1 MSIWPTGTNQYLLNQ
16 VALSNS
22 IRRIWVNNN
31 QWIRALVY
39 SILFQLGDQDAI
51 QARLEQNADDLA
63 ALFAQFYGQSVGGRI
78 RQNYLIYIRALTAL
92 IEAYRTNDASAIA
105 DQRQT
110 LYEVADQFAQILS
123 EINRYWDR
131 ATLQAVIYGL
141 VNFTETQILRIL
153 AGDYAQS
160 IQEYD
165 EFMDQAYHFS
175 DDLTFGILK
184 QFQV

>member
-31 QWIRALVY
+31 QWIRALIY

-51 QARLEQNADDLA
+51 EARLEQNAGDLA
-63 ALFAQFYGQSVGGRI
+63 ALFAQFYGQGVGNRI
-78 RQNYLIYIRALTAL
+78 RQNYLIYIHALTAL
-92 IEAYRTNDASAIA
+92 IEAYRNNDSSAIA

-110 LYEVADQFAQILS
+110 LYEVSDQFAQILS

-131 ATLQAVIYGL
+131 ATLQAVIYEL